1 MIFLPPTAYDCKT
14 GILYESEGFFME
26 DINAKILQQGFGAN
40 LISAYRTRT
49 GLVCKTDMGLV
60 ELKKTFSDDVSLE
73 MECSLR
79 KYMEDRGFDGLE
91 ETYRTTDDLPCF
103 RMDDSAYVLV
113 KYVPAQR
120 MDIEDKEDLRKMAEV
135 LAEFHNTA
143 EGFKDE
149 RIRCNYGLTEEF
161 LEKRTGEFTRV
172 RRRIKNFG
180 DYTPV
185 DLLVVKYY
193 DKYMERIEK
202 ATELLK
208 KSRVEEAAKKAENK
222 HNICHNSF
230 KNDNVRK
237 TEKSSIIVSGL
248 YGCTVD
254 ISVIDVAHL
263 IRRYIKTDNADE
275 RGIAEILK
283 NYGDIRS
290 ISDDEMG
297 IIKGMLVYPYKFL
310 KLVNEHYNKRR
321 VCISAA
327 AVERFETCVDRYEKE
342 MRLAESI

>member
-1 MIFLPPTAYDCKT
+1 
-14 GILYESEGFFME
+14 ME

-40 LISAYRTRT
+40 LKSAYRTRT
-49 GLVCKTDMGLV
+49 GLVCKTDIGLV
-60 ELKKTFSDDVSLE
+60 ELKKTFTDDVSLE
-73 MECSLR
+73 MEYALK

-91 ETYRTTDDLPCF
+91 KTYRTTDDLPCF
-103 RMDDSAYVLV
+103 RIEDSAYILV
-113 KYVPAQR
+113 KYTPAQR
-120 MDIEDKEDLRKMAEV
+120 IDIENMEELKQMTET
-135 LAEFHNTA
+135 LAKFHNAA

-149 RIRCNYGLTEEF
+149 RIRCNYGHAEEF
-161 LEKRTGEFTRV
+161 LDKRTSEFTRV

-193 DKYMERIEK
+193 DKYMERIKK
-202 ATELLK
+202 ASELLT
-208 KSRVEEAAKKAENK
+208 KSRVKEAVENAKNK
-222 HNICHNSF
+222 NNICHNSF

-237 TEKSSIIVSGL
+237 CENGSIIISGL
-248 YGCTVD
+248 YGCTID

-275 RGIAEILK
+275 KGIAKILDD
-283 NYGDIRS
+283 YGSLRH
-290 ISDDEMG
+290 ISDGDLG
-297 IIKGMLVYPYKFL
+297 VIKGMLVYPYKFL

-327 AVERFETCVDRYEKE
+327 AIERFEMCVDRYEKE
-342 MRLAESI
+342 MRLAESIE